1 MREHR
6 KFTFVQKSDL
16 IYNMPCKFLC
26 QGGKLLV
33 TRRHTRELLNRDLSR
48 LETILQSDVL
58 TIFGPIRPG
67 LENIIRKSVEGIR
80 YRRGRIAIILDTVG
94 GVVEVVERMVTVI
107 RHHYAEVDFLIPDR
121 AMSAGTVFVMVGDRI
136 FMNYFSCLGPIDPQI
151 VKNRRLV
158 PAMSYLNQYQ
168 RFHEKAESG
177 QLNTVEL
184 ILLNNFDPGELYQFE
199 QARLLSQDLLTEW
212 LSTYK
217 FRNWDVHSSTGN
229 LVTPEER
236 RQRAEE
242 IANVLGDYERWR
254 SHGRAISRDTLVSDP
269 IRLKIE
275 KIEDN
280 PDLSDELNSYI
291 ERLEYYMQRFG
302 RGLLIHAQSRF
313 VDSTRELSSLP
324 L

>member
-1 MREHR
+1 MIQLP
-6 KFTFVQKSDL
+6 V
-16 IYNMPCKFLC
+16 
-26 QGGKLLV
+26 GGN
-33 TRRHTRELLNRDLSR
+33 TRDILNQYLNR
-48 LETILQSDVL
+48 LEDVLQADVL
-58 TIFGPIRPG
+58 TICGPIWPG
-67 LENIIRKSVEGIR
+67 LENIIRRSVEGIR

-107 RHHYAEVDFLIPDR
+107 RRHYAEVDFLIPDR
-121 AMSAGTVFVMVGDRI
+121 SMSAGTVFVMAGDRI

-168 RFHEKAESG
+168 RLYERAESS
-177 QLNTVEL
+177 QLNTAEL
-184 ILLNNFDPGELYQFE
+184 ILLNNFDAGELYQFE

-212 LSTYK
+212 LSKYK
-217 FRNWDVHSSTGN
+217 FRNWDIHSSTGN
-229 LVTPEER
+229 PVTPQER

-280 PDLSDELNSYI
+280 PSLSDELNYYV
-291 ERLEYYMQRFG
+291 EWLEYYMQRFG
-302 RGLLIHAQSRF
+302 HGLF
-313 VDSTRELSSLP
+313 VHTRHRLVDRTRELSSPAL
-324 L
+324 